1 VTADP
6 IRILLADDE
15 HPIRG
20 AMAALLALETDL
32 TVVAQAATG
41 AQAIA
46 MARALRPDVAG
57 HRPQLPL
64 LSGRQDGRDQPPRGR
79 THRART
85 RLDLTPWLVA
95 CIERVHCVCG
105 QSRLE
110 QHGTQ
115 KAWWIATAAVFTLA
129 VAWALLRAFR
139 RADEYLRK
147 IQLESMAIAFA
158 AVLVALQV
166 ATLLDAAGVIELHQL
181 AQPIV
186 IGGVGI
192 WLVIADL
199 RTRLHR

>member
-1 VTADP
+1 VSAEPAADP
-6 IRILLADDE
+6 IRILLIDGLPVSTLGLVA
-15 HPIRG
+15 
-20 AMAALLALETDL
+20 LAL
-32 TVVAQAATG
+32 G
-41 AQAIA
+41 SN
-46 MARALRPDVAG
+46 PDPSA
-57 HRPQLPL
+57 
-64 LSGRQDGRDQPPRGR
+64 
-79 THRART
+79 
-85 RLDLTPWLVA
+85 
-95 CIERVHCVCG
+95 
-105 QSRLE
+105 
-110 QHGTQ
+110 TQ